1 MRGAR
6 VADAAEFRGRAG
18 PLLEE
23 DELRHTV
30 PLGVLST
37 LERDPS
43 RYGEH
48 HFWIVEAEGHVVA
61 CAMMTPPFH
70 LLVAGR
76 GPGRPSSELA
86 ATVHRD
92 GVAVPA

>member
-6 VADAAEFRGRAG
+6 VTDAAEFRGRAG

-43 RYGEH
+43 RYAERH
-48 HFWIVEAEGHVVA
+48 LWLVENAGRVVA
-61 CAMMTPPFH
+61 CAMMTPP
-70 LLVAGR
+70 
-76 GPGRPSSELA
+76 
-86 ATVHRD
+86 
-92 GVAVPA
+92 